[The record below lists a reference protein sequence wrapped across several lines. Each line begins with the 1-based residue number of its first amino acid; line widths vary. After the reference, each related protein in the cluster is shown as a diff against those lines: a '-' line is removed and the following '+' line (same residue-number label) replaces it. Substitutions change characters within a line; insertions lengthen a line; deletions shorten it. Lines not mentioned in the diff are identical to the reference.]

1 MLGTQNENIFL
12 KLDTTDLTEMNQ
24 NTETHFT
31 WSFEDFLEFEKPFL
45 INQKYCGHD
54 RWPKRLN
61 SMGTE
66 INDKWHAP

>member
-1 MLGTQNENIFL
+1 MPMLATQNENIFL

-24 NTETHFT
+24 NTET

-54 RWPKRLN
+54 R
-61 SMGTE
+61 
-66 INDKWHAP
+66 

>member
-1 MLGTQNENIFL
+1 MKICIFL

-45 INQKYCGHD
+45 INQKYFAGHD